1 MANKKTDT
9 QRSVVK
15 AVTQMPFEK
24 AVEEIAKMPM
34 TKAAYEMG
42 KLAGKQQNA

>member
-1 MANKKTDT
+1 MENKKSAT
-9 QRSVVK
+9 QRSVTE

-34 TKAAYEMG
+34 IKAAYEMG
-42 KLAGKQQNA
+42 KLAGKKGA

>member
-9 QRSVVK
+9 QRIVAE
-15 AVTQMPFEK
+15 AVAQMPFEK

-42 KLAGKQQNA
+42 KLAGKQQSA

>member
-9 QRSVVK
+9 QRSVAE
-15 AVTQMPFEK
+15 AVAKMPFEK
-24 AVEEIAKMPM
+24 AVDEIAKMPM

-42 KLAGKQQNA
+42 KLAGQKGA

>member
-9 QRSVVK
+9 QRSVAE

-42 KLAGKQQNA
+42 KLAGKQQSA